1 MRERK
6 KTVTLKATLWELES
20 WESAGR
26 IARRD
31 LPGFL
36 IFAANATARYIRE
49 LYRMRQPDAVLTRQ
63 EEKKKLGALLK
74 AARESVEHLPK
85 VYHSPIHGPRP
96 VRANLQN
103 AVDEVYSFLRWAGE
117 EYPCD

>member
-36 IFAANATARYIRE
+36 TFAANATARYIRE
-49 LYRMRQPDAVLTRQ
+49 LHRMRQRDAVLTRE

-85 VYHSPIHGPRP
+85 VYQSPIHGPRP
-96 VRANLQN
+96 LRANLQK
-103 AVDEVYSFLRWAGE
+103 AIDDVYSFLRWAGE